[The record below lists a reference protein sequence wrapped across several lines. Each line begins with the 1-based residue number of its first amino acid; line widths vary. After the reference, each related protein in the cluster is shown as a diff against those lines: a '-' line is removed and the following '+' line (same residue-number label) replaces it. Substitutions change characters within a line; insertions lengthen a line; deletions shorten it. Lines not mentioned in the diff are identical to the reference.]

1 MTTLTTTKHVFFGLA
16 VALAVTGCASVPENA
31 KPYTC
36 FEYNKARA
44 ALSSPTRTV
53 TDADLLRFYKVNMVT
68 YKTEL
73 PKHITRDELPDFI
86 SNVVNYQAAACR
98 VDPDATIHYTAV
110 QETPTSVRLGSMMT
124 YPSGQSSEAREAYAN
139 LRMKRPVVNEAGMQ
153 PVKAHIQ
160 NCVAGKL
167 PATECKLGNL

>member
-1 MTTLTTTKHVFFGLA
+1 MKTHILLGLA
-16 VALAVTGCASVPENA
+16 AAVVVSGCASVPSNS
-31 KPYTC
+31 KPYSCT
-36 FEYNKARA
+36 EYNKARA
-44 ALSSPTRTV
+44 ALSSKTRTV
-53 TDADLLRFYKVNMVT
+53 TDADLLRFYKINMVT

-73 PKHITRDELPDFI
+73 PKRISRDELPEFI

-98 VDPDATIHYTAV
+98 TNPDATIHYTAV
-110 QETPTSVRLGSMMT
+110 QQTPTSVRLGSMMT
-124 YPSGQSSEAREAYAN
+124 YPGGQSAEARTAYGN
-139 LRMKRPVVNEAGMQ
+139 IRMGRAVANEAGMQ

>member
-1 MTTLTTTKHVFFGLA
+1 MKNTTYAFLGLVA
-16 VALAVTGCASVPENA
+16 ALAVTGCASVPDNS

-53 TDADLLRFYKVNMVT
+53 TDADMLRFFKVNMVT

-73 PKHITRDELPDFI
+73 PKHIKRDELPEYI

-98 VDPDATIHYTAV
+98 VNPDATIHYTAV
-110 QETPTSVRLGSMMT
+110 QETPTSVRLGSMMSF
-124 YPSGQSSEAREAYAN
+124 PNGQSPEGREAYGN
-139 LRMKRPVVNEAGMQ
+139 IRMGRAVVNEAGMQ

-167 PATECKLGNL
+167 PAVECKLGNL